1 MQSRSAERSKSATLL
16 CRVVY
21 LFGTGSGK
29 GMAKST
35 LRMMRPSLRCMLALT
50 LPLLLGAASPQQRDG
65 DKDTTAI
72 LQANYLY
79 NIAKLVEWKDTEM
92 RSGNFIIGVIGNT
105 NLYQEL
111 IKQYSTRTI
120 GKQPIEVRKLPRSA
134 EVERCHIL
142 FVGRSDLA
150 LMPEIYKRMQGKPTM
165 VVTEYAGALED
176 GAIVNF
182 VKIDNLLKYE
192 LSLVNSQRHG
202 LVVGLTLKNL
212 AHRVEE

>member
-1 MQSRSAERSKSATLL
+1 LVPGRFGKLL
-16 CRVVY
+16 V
-21 LFGTGSGK
+21 L
-29 GMAKST
+29 
-35 LRMMRPSLRCMLALT
+35 
-50 LPLLLGAASPQQRDG
+50 LPLLLCAAVPQQRDAE
-65 DKDTTAI
+65 KDTTAI

-79 NIAKLVEWKDTEM
+79 NIAKLVEWRDPEM
-92 RSGNFIIGVIGNT
+92 RTGNFIIGVIGGA

-111 IKQYSTRTI
+111 IKQYSTRSI

-134 EVERCHIL
+134 DIERCHML

-150 LMPEIYKRMQGKPTM
+150 LMPEIFKRLQNQPTM

-176 GAIVNF
+176 GAVVNF
-182 VKIDNLLKYE
+182 VKVDNLLKYE
-192 LSLVNSQRHG
+192 LSLINARKHG

>member
-1 MQSRSAERSKSATLL
+1 M
-16 CRVVY
+16 
-21 LFGTGSGK
+21 GSGRRA
-29 GMAKST
+29 AKST
-35 LRMMRPSLRCMLALT
+35 PQGMRSHLRFTLVLL
-50 LPLLLGAASPQQRDG
+50 LPLLFCAAAPQQRDA

-79 NIAKLVEWKDTEM
+79 NIAKLVEWKDAEM
-92 RSGNFIIGVIGNT
+92 RKGNFIIGVIGVT

-120 GKQPIEVRKLPRSA
+120 GKQPIEVRKLPRTA

-150 LMPEIYKRMQGKPTM
+150 LLPEIYKRMQGKPTM

-182 VKIDNLLKYE
+182 VRIDNLLKYE
-192 LSLVNSQRHG
+192 LSLSNAQKHG